1 VGYFVWSILQLIT
14 AQHVIVVLYLY
25 CIPGSE
31 MPWYHQLHLHCLA
44 LMGAMLMVRADQS
57 TPLACIAETGV
68 PADAVPVL
76 VTFPATTDF
85 DRASACAVS
94 PFTDS
99 GSADCARVT
108 ISITVLEHALNWTLM
123 AHQTAC
129 GAAGR
134 LYSFFTN
141 TGSDFTCT
149 CSFTSAPSASVVLA
163 ANTIGDCSTMT
174 TWVSEQV
181 PDVCNPRAE
190 LTAFASS
197 SGSLLRLSS
206 SPSRESDLVLFSVHR
221 ILRCLP

>member
-44 LMGAMLMVRADQS
+44 LM
-57 TPLACIAETGV
+57 
-68 PADAVPVL
+68 L

>member
-68 PADAVPVL
+68 P
-76 VTFPATTDF
+76 
-85 DRASACAVS
+85 ASACAVS